1 MENIY
6 DGTFHCTYK
15 QLDDDDLYR
24 IQFLQAFKMNEL
36 LDDELRKKMD
46 ILFDYLGFHFTKIF
60 NRLKNEKSCLSHMLL
75 FLGENPGAVD
85 LFQTLFCADVFQE
98 THLCISNILRTG
110 IIDLDN
116 YELLEKAL
124 FC

>member
-1 MENIY
+1 MENMY
-6 DGTFHCTYK
+6 DGTFRCTYK
-15 QLDDDDLYR
+15 HIDDDDLYR

-36 LDDELRKKMD
+36 IDVELRKKMD
-46 ILFDYLGFHFTKIF
+46 KLFDYLGFHFTKIF

-75 FLGENPGAVD
+75 FLGENPAAVD

-110 IIDLDN
+110 IIDSDN
-116 YELLEKAL
+116 YELLEKTL